1 MKHRLWLISLS
12 WIGISAAPA
21 AESKTSSIGLKML
34 PIPAG
39 TFTMGSPSTEKSRG
53 RDEDQVEV
61 ELTEPFLMGETEV
74 TQAQWK
80 AVMKTSTAEQVASKD
95 GPLGRGANL
104 VDEASATGP
113 DQPMCF
119 VNWADAL
126 RFCEQLTELDREAGV
141 IDEGFK
147 YSLPTEAQWEYAC
160 RAGTTTVFAF
170 GDTLTSDQANF
181 FGKMPYGVDEEGE
194 YREKTT
200 VVKTFK
206 PNAWGLYDMHG
217 NLYEWCLDWY
227 GEALEGGKDPVGPAE
242 GDGYIIRG
250 GTWNRKATS
259 CRSAYRYSS
268 NPTARGYN
276 IGFRVVLVK
285 ADE

>member
-1 MKHRLWLISLS
+1 MRASLS
-12 WIGISAAPA
+12 ALVILSLGAVCSLGSEPLV
-21 AESKTSSIGLKML
+21 SSVGLKML

-39 TFTMGSPSTEKSRG
+39 GFTMGSPDSEKSRG
-53 RDEDQVEV
+53 SDEAQVEV
-61 ELTEPFLMGETEV
+61 TLTEAFHMAETEV
-74 TQAQWK
+74 TQGQWMK
-80 AVMKTSTAEQVASKD
+80 VMNTSLKEQIESKD

-104 VDEASATGP
+104 VEEASAEGA

-119 VNWADAL
+119 VNWQDTL
-126 RFCEQLTELDREAGV
+126 DFCEKLTELDRVAGV
-141 IDEGFK
+141 LPEGWV
-147 YSLPTEAQWEYAC
+147 YSIPTEAQWEYVC
-160 RAGTTTVFAF
+160 RAGTQSVFAY

-181 FGKMPYGVDEEGE
+181 YGKLPYGVETEGV

-200 VVKTFK
+200 PVKTFK

-227 GEALEGGKDPVGPAE
+227 TEELEGGENPVGPAE
-242 GDGYIIRG
+242 GEGRIIRG

-285 ADE
+285 AE